1 MERHAALGWF
11 VNDIHRHPLPYHFI
25 RHAVRLAHMNRL
37 VLHDAPV
44 SVGRAFVRRD
54 WLALIA
60 EAGLAPDAVEI
71 VWRLPFKYGVGR
83 IRRSEERRGGKE
95 CDRTCRSRGWPFND
109 TKNQPRLGTKQPQ

>member
-60 EAGLAPDAVEI
+60 EAGLAPDDVEI
-71 VWRLPFKYGVGR
+71 VWRLPFTYGVGR
-83 IRRSEERRGGKE
+83 IRCRPWTPSSSAAGRRGPRPGPPPPH
-95 CDRTCRSRGWPFND
+95 RGGARPW
-109 TKNQPRLGTKQPQ
+109 GGG